1 MFAYPI
7 CTVSNISV
15 GLIIIFFFFFF
26 FISRVGDSIKVM
38 DKDDDI
44 FRVIDEMTLFHVL
57 IRKWTELITYP
68 NSLILQKSVIKY
80 QSSTLKQVTV

>member
-1 MFAYPI
+1 
-7 CTVSNISV
+7 
-15 GLIIIFFFFFF
+15 
-26 FISRVGDSIKVM
+26 M